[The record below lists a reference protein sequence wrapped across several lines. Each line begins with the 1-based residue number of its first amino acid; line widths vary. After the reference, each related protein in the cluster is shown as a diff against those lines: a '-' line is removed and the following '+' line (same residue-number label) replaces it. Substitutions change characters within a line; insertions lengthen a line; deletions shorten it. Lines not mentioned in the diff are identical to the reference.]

1 MNLYEKMLKITT
13 EISAVN
19 KNLSV
24 DTGNG
29 KGYKAVSEVDVLT
42 AVRPIEAKYGIY
54 SYPQSRRVIDSGT
67 IVNTTKYGEKKQLY
81 IRIETVY
88 RFVNTENPDEFLDIV
103 SYGDGV
109 DSQDKAPGKAMT
121 YSDKYALLKAY
132 KIRTGEDLDAEA
144 SDDLVSIEKEI
155 PEDMKPCT
163 ETEIKLVESI
173 CRTYKKK
180 PEDGFPAWPNITKG
194 DYAEFMRQVNQ
205 MKARQ
210 EKKRAEA

>member
-13 EISAVN
+13 EISAVS

-144 SDDLVSIEKEI
+144 SGELVSIENEV

-163 ETEIKLVESI
+163 ETDIKLIESI
-173 CRTYKKK
+173 CRNYNKA
-180 PEDGFPAWPNITKG
+180 PENIFPGWPNITKG
-194 DYAEFMRQVNQ
+194 DYAEFMRQINEF
-205 MKARQ
+205 KARQ
-210 EKKRAEA
+210 EKKK